1 MIDSIQEIRKA
12 LDKDCYLAAL
22 ALSLTLPDICS
33 QVENAVMD
41 GNRTLYINWFNSH
54 AEYDDFHFPMAGFET
69 QTFDGEMCYSLRCKV
84 LHNGNTEVTNPKLKV
99 LVDSFELLKPDDQD
113 YKPGYTYIKKTQP
126 DGTEKVITCIAIDYL
141 CERLC
146 NMAEQFYNGWS
157 NKQDFGAHKIWSK

>member
-113 YKPGYTYIKKTQP
+113 YKP
-126 DGTEKVITCIAIDYL
+126 
-141 CERLC
+141 
-146 NMAEQFYNGWS
+146 
-157 NKQDFGAHKIWSK
+157 

>member
-1 MIDSIQEIRKA
+1 MMTSIFRWQ
-12 LDKDCYLAAL
+12 D
-22 ALSLTLPDICS
+22 
-33 QVENAVMD
+33 
-41 GNRTLYINWFNSH
+41 
-54 AEYDDFHFPMAGFET
+54 
-69 QTFDGEMCYSLRCKV
+69 LRLRL
-84 LHNGNTEVTNPKLKV
+84 LHNGNTEVTNLKLKV

-157 NKQDFGAHKIWSK
+157 NKQDFDAHKIWSK

>member
-54 AEYDDFHFPMAGFET
+54 AEYDESYLSEEESGM
-69 QTFDGEMCYSLRCKV
+69 
-84 LHNGNTEVTNPKLKV
+84 
-99 LVDSFELLKPDDQD
+99 
-113 YKPGYTYIKKTQP
+113 YTYVRAFKK
-126 DGTEKVITCIAIDYL
+126 
-141 CERLC
+141 
-146 NMAEQFYNGWS
+146 
-157 NKQDFGAHKIWSK
+157 

>member
-54 AEYDDFHFPMAGFET
+54 E
-69 QTFDGEMCYSLRCKV
+69 
-84 LHNGNTEVTNPKLKV
+84 LKV

-126 DGTEKVITCIAIDYL
+126 DGTVKVITCIAIDYL

-146 NMAEQFYNGWS
+146 NMAEQFYNGWA
-157 NKQDFGAHKIWSK
+157 NKQDFDAHKIWSK